1 VVRVG
6 PDVTDQGLEALVLN
20 GLDKKAPDACRAW
33 LAAREDVRTTQS
45 AARAASFT
53 RIDEQLEVGKEE
65 LSVLLRAQ
73 ILPHIVALY
82 PSVIWTRSARNL
94 SKNPAVSL

>member
-1 VVRVG
+1 MVRVG

-33 LAAREDVRTTQS
+33 LAAREDVRTTHS
-45 AARAASFT
+45 AARAASVR
-53 RIDEQLEVGKEE
+53 RINEQLDARKEE
-65 LSVLLRAQ
+65 LAVLLRAQ

-82 PSVIWTRSARNL
+82 PSVISVSSKKQRFNNSA
-94 SKNPAVSL
+94 ASL